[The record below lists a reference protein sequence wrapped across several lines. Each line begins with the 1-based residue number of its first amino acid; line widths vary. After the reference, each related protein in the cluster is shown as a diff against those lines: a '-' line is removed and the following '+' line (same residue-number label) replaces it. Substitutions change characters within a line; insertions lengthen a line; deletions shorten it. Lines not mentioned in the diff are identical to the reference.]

1 MNDLEKAHEL
11 QNSIVTAINES
22 ALPLSTVHF
31 LLLDIQRQIQDALT
45 KPAAAG
51 DQTDTEG

>member
-1 MNDLEKAHEL
+1 MNDLEKAHDL

-45 KPAAAG
+45 KPTAAEK
-51 DQTDTEG
+51 QTETEE

>member
-1 MNDLEKAHEL
+1 MNEIEKAHEL

-45 KPAAAG
+45 KPTAVE

>member
-1 MNDLEKAHEL
+1 MNEIEKAHEL

-45 KPAAAG
+45 KPTAAG